1 MRRASLVTSVV
12 FASAAIASI
21 AAIVACG
28 SATIS
33 PFDSDA
39 ATGGGASSE
48 GGAGSSGGF
57 GERGGGEGGMTA
69 GCTGLQ
75 CQQHTCGGGATT
87 TVSGVVYD
95 PAGKNPLY
103 NVVVYV
109 PNSPVQPLPVGATCD
124 ACNSLYTGNPIA
136 TALTD
141 AAGKFTLTNVP
152 DGKDIPLV
160 IQIGKWRRQI
170 TLSSVMQCQDNPQ
183 PDKSLRLPK
192 NTQEGDIPNIA
203 ISTGGS
209 DSLECLL
216 TRIGLDATEYRGGA
230 GGAGHLHIFAG
241 GQGGIFGGGAPN
253 TSPPGPASSTGL
265 WSSNAELSKY
275 DIVLLSCEGQE
286 TSSMNQQ
293 AMVDYAAAGGRVF
306 ASHFHY
312 SWFNSGPYGSD
323 NLASW
328 SSGTNDIGDITSSI
342 VTTLPSGAPFPKG
355 LALQQWLT
363 NVNALSGGKL
373 AISQARHNAD
383 VAAVNTASQPWIKA
397 ESKSPGAT
405 EYFTFNTPV
414 GVPAAN
420 QCGRVV
426 YSDLHVGAA
435 SGDYQNL
442 STTVPSGCGT
452 GDLSPQEK
460 ALEFMLFDLSSCVTP
475 DSQPPAPPPGGVK

>member
-1 MRRASLVTSVV
+1 MRAMSRTAVVLGAVILGSCLSL
-12 FASAAIASI
+12 ASI
-21 AAIVACG
+21 SACG
-28 SATIS
+28 SATPQIGFEN
-33 PFDSDA
+33 PA
-39 ATGGGASSE
+39 PPGGDTD
-48 GGAGSSGGF
+48 GGVGSSGGF
-57 GERGGGEGGMTA
+57 GEGGAPEA
-69 GCTGLQ
+69 GKPGCVGLQ
-75 CQQHTCGGGATT
+75 CQQHACTGGAST
-87 TVSGVVYD
+87 TVTGTVYD

-109 PNSPVQPLPVGATCD
+109 PNAPVKDLPAGASCDSCD
-124 ACNSLYTGNPIA
+124 ALYSGSPIV
-136 TALTD
+136 TTLTD
-141 AAGKFTLTNVP
+141 SKGKFTLKDVP
-152 DGKDIPLV
+152 DGANIPLV

-170 TLSSVMQCQDNPQ
+170 TIANVGQCVDNPQ
-183 PDKSLRLPK
+183 ADHSLRFPK
-192 NTQEGDIPNIA
+192 NSQEGDIPNIA

-216 TRIGLDATEYRGGA
+216 HRVGLDSTEYRGGP
-230 GGAGHLHIFAG
+230 GGAGHLHIF
-241 GQGGIFGGGAPN
+241 QGGGGFGGGPN

-265 WSSNAELSKY
+265 WSSKAELAKY

-293 AMVDYAAAGGRVF
+293 ALSDYASAGGRVF

-312 SWFNSGPYGSD
+312 SWFNSGPFGAA

-342 VTTLPSGAPFPKG
+342 VTTLPSGMPFPKG
-355 LALQQWLT
+355 VALQEWLT

-383 VAAVNTASQPWIKA
+383 VTATHTASQAWIKA
-397 ESKSPGAT
+397 ESVAAGAT
-405 EYFTFNTPV
+405 EYFTFNTPTTAA
-414 GVPAAN
+414 PAM

-435 SGDYQNL
+435 SGDYGGFD
-442 STTVPSGCGT
+442 TTVPTGCGS

-460 ALEFMLFDLSSCVTP
+460 ALEFMLFDLSSCVVP
-475 DSQPPAPPPGGVK
+475 DSMPPAPPTAGVK